1 MSVNDSPP
9 GLFPADTVTPDLANI
24 IFPSLPLHQYH
35 IIEFYI
41 KPKRREEN
49 IFYSIS
55 KFLLLLF
62 LHFSRNEVNK
72 GSSYALQDKYIERR
86 GGENSPL
93 TSH

>member
-9 GLFPADTVTPDLANI
+9 GLLPADTVTPDLANI

-35 IIEFYI
+35 IIGI
-41 KPKRREEN
+41 
-49 IFYSIS
+49 
-55 KFLLLLF
+55 
-62 LHFSRNEVNK
+62 LHKTQEAGR
-72 GSSYALQDKYIERR
+72 KYILFYFEIYLASIFAGQIYCLYSCERR